1 MKKLILT
8 LSIVGLFMGCYI
20 NLAHS
25 KHASGKGSMGI
36 TVINTTTGQ
45 ELVDLKE
52 ALDSEAITQEEYDE
66 LKLEIIDE
74 RHNASAD
81 STVQE
86 IMEMIFESEVAPAD
100 STDTN

>member
-25 KHASGKGSMGI
+25 KHASDNDSMGI

-45 ELVDLKE
+45 ELLDLKE
-52 ALDSEAITQEEYDE
+52 ALDSEAITQERY
-66 LKLEIIDE
+66 
-74 RHNASAD
+74 
-81 STVQE
+81 Q
-86 IMEMIFESEVAPAD
+86 
-100 STDTN
+100 

>member
-1 MKKLILT
+1 MKKLILI

-25 KHASGKGSMGI
+25 KHASGNI

-45 ELVDLKE
+45 ELLDLKE

-74 RHNASAD
+74 RYDASAD

-100 STDTN
+100 STETN

>member
-25 KHASGKGSMGI
+25 KHASDNDSMGI

-45 ELVDLKE
+45 ELLDLKE

-66 LKLEIIDE
+66 LKLEIIE
-74 RHNASAD
+74 RYDASAD

-86 IMEMIFESEVAPAD
+86 IMEMIFGSEVAPID
-100 STDTN
+100 STATN

>member
-25 KHASGKGSMGI
+25 KHASDNDSMGI

-45 ELVDLKE
+45 ELLDLKE

-66 LKLEIIDE
+66 LKLEIIE
-74 RHNASAD
+74 RYDASSD

-86 IMEMIFESEVAPAD
+86 IMEMIFESEVAPSD
-100 STDTN
+100 STATN

>member
-8 LSIVGLFMGCYI
+8 LSIVGLFMGCYL
-20 NLAHS
+20 NMAHS

-45 ELVDLKE
+45 ELLDLKE

-66 LKLEIIDE
+66 LKLEIIE
-74 RHNASAD
+74 RYDASAD

-86 IMEMIFESEVAPAD
+86 IMEMIFESEVAPSD
-100 STDTN
+100 STATN